1 MVTRTRILPSVAEP
15 RRRSIILLHH
25 DGQLLDLLTRLFE
38 ARGYS
43 VNLAATVNQ
52 ARAHLDGEREF
63 DAIIAEWD
71 VLHPVGG
78 EVYRWVL
85 EHRFALRDRFVFLA
99 DEVPPE
105 LDRLVAGRC
114 LTVRASET
122 AEIIRVADATVRRAE
137 RARDR
142 GADAQWTPDGRP
154 TLLLADDDPMLLAAM
169 AELLIDAG
177 FAVTAVDSGN
187 AAIAVLDGSEHDVVL
202 AEWTMVNGSGAQL
215 FQWIVTFR
223 PWVVDR
229 VAFLIDRADARIERT
244 APGRPVFHKGA
255 DSRALI
261 AALRAIAGLS
271 GPRSSVSGSGR

>member
-1 MVTRTRILPSVAEP
+1 MAEP

-52 ARAHLDGEREF
+52 ARAHLGGEREF
-63 DAIIAEWD
+63 DVIVAEWD
-71 VLHPVGG
+71 VHHPVGG

-85 EHRFALRDRFVFLA
+85 DHRFGLRDRFVFLA
-99 DEVPPE
+99 EEVPPE

-114 LTVRASET
+114 LTVRPGET

-137 RARDR
+137 RARERLADPQAPADDR
-142 GADAQWTPDGRP
+142 PR
-154 TLLLADDDPMLLAAM
+154 LLLADDDPMLLGAM
-169 AELLIDAG
+169 AELLEQAG
-177 FAVTAVDSGN
+177 FAVIAVDSGN
-187 AAIAVLDGSEHDVVL
+187 AAIARLDQQEVDLVL

-223 PWVVDR
+223 PWLVDR
-229 VAFLIDRADARIERT
+229 VAFLIDRPDTRIEQT
-244 APGRPVFHKGA
+244 APGRPAFHKGA
-255 DSRALI
+255 DSGALI
-261 AALRAIAGLS
+261 EALRLLVVA
-271 GPRSSVSGSGR
+271 

>member
-1 MVTRTRILPSVAEP
+1 MAEA

-38 ARGYS
+38 ARAYS

-52 ARAHLDGEREF
+52 AKAHLGSEREY
-63 DAIIAEWD
+63 DVVVAEWD
-71 VLHPVGG
+71 VHHPVGG

-85 EHRFALRDRFVFLA
+85 DHRFGLRDRFVFLA

-137 RARDR
+137 RVREL
-142 GADAQWTPDGRP
+142 GPDAQWSRGDRP
-154 TLLLADDDPMLLAAM
+154 KLLLADDDPAVLQAM
-169 AELLIDAG
+169 AEILTQAG

-187 AAIAVLDGSEHDVVL
+187 AAIAALDKHEVDVVL
-202 AEWTMVNGSGAQL
+202 AEWAMVNGSGAQL

-223 PWVVDR
+223 PWLVDR
-229 VAFLIDRADARIERT
+229 LAFLIDRADARIEQT
-244 APGRPVFHKGA
+244 APGRPAFHKGA

-261 AALRAIAGLS
+261 DKLRALAGLPALRS
-271 GPRSSVSGSGR
+271 